1 MLSLAQF
8 FMLVFSGVI
17 FYWGIEFTQFG
28 WNQTSE
34 LADIPMWLIFIAWP
48 IADFM
53 VIPMLIV
60 LLAVIVFP
68 EIALFVPRI
77 FSPEVIN

>member
-1 MLSLAQF
+1 
-8 FMLVFSGVI
+8 
-17 FYWGIEFTQFG
+17 
-28 WNQTSE
+28 
-34 LADIPMWLIFIAWP
+34 MWLIFIAWP

>member
-1 MLSLAQF
+1 MAQF
-8 FMLVFSGVI
+8 FKLVFSGFI
-17 FYWGIEFTQFG
+17 FYWGIKFTQFG

-34 LADIPMWLIFIAWP
+34 LADMPMWLIFIAWP
-48 IADFM
+48 IAGFM
-53 VIPMLIV
+53 VIPMLIA

-68 EIALFVPRI
+68 EIALFLPRI